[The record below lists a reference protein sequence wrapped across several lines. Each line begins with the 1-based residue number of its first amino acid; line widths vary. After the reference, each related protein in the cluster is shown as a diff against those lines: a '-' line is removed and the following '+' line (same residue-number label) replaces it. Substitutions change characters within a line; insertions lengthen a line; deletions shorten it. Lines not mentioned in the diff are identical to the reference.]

1 MGTLDYIILAILA
14 IGAYSG
20 YRRGLF
26 VGIISIVAFFVAIIL
41 AFHLMDWGAELLAA
55 KVENLTFM
63 LPFVAFL
70 IIFLAVVLSIR
81 GLAYVV
87 KKTLDL
93 TILGSL
99 DSVAGS
105 VLGVLKTGFAL
116 SLILWVANSFDFKFS
131 QPWIKESVFYS
142 YIQPVA
148 PLTINFV
155 DGYTPI
161 VKETIASIQELVNTA
176 SNVLVD

>member
-1 MGTLDYIILAILA
+1 MGILDYIILAILA

-20 YRRGLF
+20 YQRGLF

-41 AFHLMDWGAELLAA
+41 AFHLMDWGTEILAA

-70 IIFLAVVLSIR
+70 IIFLAVILSIR
-81 GLAYVV
+81 GLAFVV

-99 DSVAGS
+99 DSVGGS
-105 VLGVLKTGFAL
+105 ILGLLKTGFTL
-116 SLILWVANSFDFKFS
+116 SLILWVANSFEFKLS
-131 QPWIKESVFYS
+131 EPWVKESVFYA

-148 PLTINFV
+148 PVAINFV

-161 VKETIASIQELVNTA
+161 VKQTIASIQELVNAA
-176 SNVLVD
+176 SNALVN